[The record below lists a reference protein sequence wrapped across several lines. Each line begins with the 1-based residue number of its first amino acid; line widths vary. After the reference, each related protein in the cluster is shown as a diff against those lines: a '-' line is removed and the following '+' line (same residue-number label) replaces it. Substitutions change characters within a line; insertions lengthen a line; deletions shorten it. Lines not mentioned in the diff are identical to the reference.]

1 SCRRTSTPPPPT
13 NDRQSASMKR
23 NPITVFTAAVLLVI
37 FGCML
42 FTFQVRQTEVAVV
55 TTYGRYSHSVTNA
68 GFQWR
73 LPWPV
78 QKVYWFDNRLQTFES
93 NVIDQPITSDQIS
106 LLISVY
112 LGWRITD
119 PKLFLESFN
128 GDITKAEQ
136 TLEPIA
142 RNAKNG
148 VIGLHRFG
156 DLISTNQADLKFD
169 QIEKEMFDAMQAQT
183 KSNYGLGIE
192 LLGIKQINL
201 PDSITTTVFERMK
214 KERETLV
221 ATYQS
226 EGDREGKNIKAKAD
240 AAANDILARANAE
253 KEKIIGQAE
262 QKAAEY
268 YAQFEKD
275 PELAKF
281 LFDLKAVEQSLKE
294 RSSLILGPQ
303 TPPFN
308 LLNGATNNSG
318 SSSTGR

>member
-1 SCRRTSTPPPPT
+1 MKQNKITLVTSG
-13 NDRQSASMKR
+13 
-23 NPITVFTAAVLLVI
+23 VLLVI
-37 FGCML
+37 FLCML

-55 TTYGRYSHSVTNA
+55 TTFGRFSRSVTNA

-78 QKVYWFDNRLQTFES
+78 QKVYWFDNRLQIFES
-93 NVIDQPITSDQIS
+93 KIDQPITEDHIS

-112 LGWRITD
+112 VGWRITD

-268 YAQFEKD
+268 YAQFERNPD
-275 PELAKF
+275 LAKY

-308 LLNGATNNSG
+308 LLNGATNG
-318 SSSTGR
+318 SPSTR

>member
-1 SCRRTSTPPPPT
+1 MKQNKITLVTSG
-13 NDRQSASMKR
+13 
-23 NPITVFTAAVLLVI
+23 VLLVI
-37 FGCML
+37 FLCML

-55 TTYGRYSHSVTNA
+55 TTFGRYSHSVTNA

-93 NVIDQPITSDQIS
+93 KIDQPITRDQIS

-112 LGWRITD
+112 VGWRITD

-148 VIGLHRFG
+148 VIGLHSFG

-169 QIEKEMFDAMQAQT
+169 QIEKEMLDAMQAGT
-183 KSNYGLGIE
+183 RSNYGLAIE
-192 LLGIKQINL
+192 SLGIKQINL
-201 PDSITTTVFERMK
+201 PDSITATVFERMK
-214 KERETLV
+214 AERQQLV
-221 ATYQS
+221 ALHLS
-226 EGDREGKNIKAKAD
+226 LGERDAKIIKAKAD
-240 AAANDILARANAE
+240 AEANDITARANAE

-268 YAQFEKD
+268 YAQFEKN

-294 RSSLILGPQ
+294 RTSLILGPQ
-303 TPPFN
+303 TPPFS
-308 LLNGATNNSG
+308 LLNGATNSG
-318 SSSTGR
+318 GPSTR

>member
-1 SCRRTSTPPPPT
+1 MKQNKITLVTSG
-13 NDRQSASMKR
+13 
-23 NPITVFTAAVLLVI
+23 VLLVI
-37 FGCML
+37 FLCML

-55 TTYGRYSHSVTNA
+55 TTFGRFSRSVTNA

-78 QKVYWFDNRLQTFES
+78 QKVYWFDNRLQIFES
-93 NVIDQPITSDQIS
+93 KIDQPITEDHIS

-112 LGWRITD
+112 VGWRITD

-142 RNAKNG
+142 RNAQNG
-148 VIGLHRFG
+148 RIGTHRFG
-156 DLISTNQADLKFD
+156 DLVSTNQADLKFD
-169 QIEKEMFDAMQAQT
+169 QIEKEMFDAMQALT
-183 KSNYGLGIE
+183 KSSYGLAIE
-192 LLGIKQINL
+192 TLGIKQINL
-201 PDSITTTVFERMK
+201 PESITTTVFERMK

-240 AAANDILARANAE
+240 NAASDILARANADRE
-253 KEKIIGQAE
+253 IIIGQAE
-262 QKAAEY
+262 QKAAAY
-268 YAQFEKD
+268 YAVFEQK

-294 RSSLILGPQ
+294 HSSLILGPQ

-318 SSSTGR
+318 SPSTR

>member
-1 SCRRTSTPPPPT
+1 MKQNKITLVTSG
-13 NDRQSASMKR
+13 
-23 NPITVFTAAVLLVI
+23 VLLLI
-37 FGCML
+37 FLCML

-55 TTYGRYSHSVTNA
+55 TTFGRYSRSVTEA

-93 NVIDQPITSDQIS
+93 KIDQLTTGDQIS
-106 LLISVY
+106 LVISVY
-112 LGWRITD
+112 LGWRVTN

-142 RNAKNG
+142 RNAKSVLG
-148 VIGLHRFG
+148 SYRFG
-156 DLISTNQADLKFD
+156 DLVSTNQAELKFD
-169 QIEKEMFDAMQAQT
+169 QIEKEMFEAVQAQT
-183 KSNYGLGIE
+183 KSNYGLTIE
-192 LLGIKQINL
+192 SLGIKQLNL
-201 PDSITTTVFERMK
+201 PDSITTIVFERMK

-221 ATYQS
+221 SIYQS

-240 AAANDILARANAE
+240 AAANAIIARANADAE
-253 KEKIIGQAE
+253 TIIGEAE
-262 QKAAEY
+262 QKAAQF
-268 YAQFEKD
+268 YAQFEKN

-281 LFDLKAVEQSLKE
+281 LLDLKAVKQSLKE
-294 RSSLILGPQ
+294 HASLILGPQ

-308 LLNGATNNSG
+308 LLNVATNNS
-318 SSSTGR
+318 SSSPR

>member
-1 SCRRTSTPPPPT
+1 MKQNKITLVTSG
-13 NDRQSASMKR
+13 
-23 NPITVFTAAVLLVI
+23 VLLVI
-37 FGCML
+37 FLCML

-55 TTYGRYSHSVTNA
+55 TTFGRYSHSVTNA

-78 QKVYWFDNRLQTFES
+78 QKVYWFDNRLQTFETK
-93 NVIDQPITSDQIS
+93 IDQPITRDQIS

-112 LGWRITD
+112 VGWRITD

-142 RNAKNG
+142 RNANG
-148 VIGLHRFG
+148 VIGSHSFG

-169 QIEKEMFDAMQAQT
+169 QIEKEMFDAMQAGT
-183 KSNYGLGIE
+183 KPNYGLAIE

-201 PDSITTTVFERMK
+201 PDSITATVFERMK
-214 KERETLV
+214 AERQQLV
-221 ATYQS
+221 ALHLS
-226 EGDREGKNIKAKAD
+226 LGERDAKIIKAKAD
-240 AAANDILARANAE
+240 AEANDITARANAE

-268 YAQFEKD
+268 YAQFEKNPD
-275 PELAKF
+275 LARF
-281 LFDLKAVEQSLKE
+281 LFDLKATEQALRE
-294 RSSLILGPQ
+294 HTSLILGPQ

-308 LLNGATNNSG
+308 LLNVATNHSG
-318 SSSTGR
+318 GPSTR

>member
-1 SCRRTSTPPPPT
+1 MKQNKITLVTSG
-13 NDRQSASMKR
+13 
-23 NPITVFTAAVLLVI
+23 VLLVI
-37 FGCML
+37 FLGML

-55 TTYGRYSHSVTNA
+55 TTFGRYSHSVTNA

-93 NVIDQPITSDQIS
+93 KIDQPITQDQIS

-112 LGWRITD
+112 VGWHITD

-169 QIEKEMFDAMQAQT
+169 QIEKEMFDAVQAQT
-183 KSNYGLGIE
+183 KSNYGLAIE
-192 LLGIKQINL
+192 SLPIFAFRADRRRQHLERVAARQPGMLGQIDL
-201 PDSITTTVFERMK
+201 THPACAQRPQDRVS
-214 KERETLV
+214 
-221 ATYQS
+221 
-226 EGDREGKNIKAKAD
+226 GDH
-240 AAANDILARANAE
+240 LAVR
-253 KEKIIGQAE
+253 
-262 QKAAEY
+262 
-268 YAQFEKD
+268 
-275 PELAKF
+275 
-281 LFDLKAVEQSLKE
+281 
-294 RSSLILGPQ
+294 
-303 TPPFN
+303 
-308 LLNGATNNSG
+308 
-318 SSSTGR
+318 

>member
-1 SCRRTSTPPPPT
+1 MKQNKITLVTSG
-13 NDRQSASMKR
+13 
-23 NPITVFTAAVLLVI
+23 VLLVI
-37 FGCML
+37 FLCML

-55 TTYGRYSHSVTNA
+55 TTFGRFSHSVTNA

-93 NVIDQPITSDQIS
+93 RIDQPITQDQIS

-112 LGWRITD
+112 VGWRITD

-136 TLEPIA
+136 TMEPIA

-169 QIEKEMFDAMQAQT
+169 QIEKEMFDAMQGRT
-183 KSNYGLGIE
+183 KSNYGLAIE
-192 LLGIKQINL
+192 SLGIKQINL

-226 EGDREGKNIKAKAD
+226 EGDREGKTIKAKAD
-240 AAANDILARANAE
+240 AAASAIVAGANAE
-253 KEKIIGQAE
+253 KEKIIGRAE
-262 QKAAEY
+262 QEAAKY
-268 YAQFEKD
+268 YAQFEQK

-308 LLNGATNNSG
+308 LLNGATNSSG
-318 SSSTGR
+318 SSSTR

>member
-1 SCRRTSTPPPPT
+1 
-13 NDRQSASMKR
+13 
-23 NPITVFTAAVLLVI
+23 
-37 FGCML
+37 L

-55 TTYGRYSHSVTNA
+55 TTFGRFSHSVTNA

-93 NVIDQPITSDQIS
+93 KIDQPITQDLIS

-112 LGWRITD
+112 VGWRIAD

-142 RNAKNG
+142 RNAKS

-156 DLISTNQADLKFD
+156 DLISTNRADLKFD
-169 QIEKEMFDAMQAQT
+169 QIEKAMLDAMQAGT
-183 KSNYGLGIE
+183 KSNYGLAIE
-192 LLGIKQINL
+192 SLGIKQLNL
-201 PDSITTTVFERMK
+201 PDSITSTVFERMK

-268 YAQFEKD
+268 YAQFERNPD
-275 PELAKF
+275 LAKF

-318 SSSTGR
+318 SSSTR

>member
-1 SCRRTSTPPPPT
+1 MKQNKITLVTSG
-13 NDRQSASMKR
+13 
-23 NPITVFTAAVLLVI
+23 VLLLI
-37 FGCML
+37 FLCML

-55 TTYGRYSHSVTNA
+55 TTFGRFSHSVTNA

-78 QKVYWFDNRLQTFES
+78 QKVYWFDNRLQTFETK
-93 NVIDQPITSDQIS
+93 IDQPITQDQIS

-112 LGWRITD
+112 VGWRITD

-142 RNAKNG
+142 RNAQNG
-148 VIGLHRFG
+148 RIGQHRFG

-169 QIEKEMFDAMQAQT
+169 QIEKEMFDAMQALT
-183 KSNYGLGIE
+183 KSSYGLAIE
-192 LLGIKQINL
+192 TLGIKQINL
-201 PDSITTTVFERMK
+201 PESVTTTVFERMK

-240 AAANDILARANAE
+240 NAASDILARANADRE
-253 KEKIIGQAE
+253 IIIGQAE
-262 QKAAEY
+262 QKAAAY
-268 YAQFEKD
+268 YAVFEQK

-294 RSSLILGPQ
+294 HSSLILGPQ

-318 SSSTGR
+318 SSSKR

>member
-1 SCRRTSTPPPPT
+1 MKQNKITLVTSG
-13 NDRQSASMKR
+13 
-23 NPITVFTAAVLLVI
+23 VLLLI
-37 FGCML
+37 FLCML

-55 TTYGRYSHSVTNA
+55 TTFGRFSRSVTNA

-78 QKVYWFDNRLQTFES
+78 QKVYWFDNRLQIFES
-93 NVIDQPITSDQIS
+93 KIDQPITQDQIS

-112 LGWRITD
+112 VGWRITD
-119 PKLFLESFN
+119 PKIFLESFN

-142 RNAKNG
+142 RNAQNG
-148 VIGLHRFG
+148 RIGQHRFG
-156 DLISTNQADLKFD
+156 DLVSTNQADLKFD
-169 QIEKEMFDAMQAQT
+169 QIEKEMFAAMQAQT

-192 LLGIKQINL
+192 TLGIKQINL
-201 PDSITTTVFERMK
+201 PDSITSTVFERMK

-240 AAANDILARANAE
+240 AAAHAIVAGANAE
-253 KEKIIGQAE
+253 REKIIGKAE
-262 QKAAEY
+262 QEAAKY
-268 YAQFEKD
+268 YAVFEQK

-294 RSSLILGPQ
+294 HSSLILGPQ

-318 SSSTGR
+318 SSSTR

>member
-1 SCRRTSTPPPPT
+1 MKQNKITLVTSG
-13 NDRQSASMKR
+13 
-23 NPITVFTAAVLLVI
+23 VLLLI
-37 FGCML
+37 FLCML

-55 TTYGRYSHSVTNA
+55 TTFGRYSHSVTNA

-93 NVIDQPITSDQIS
+93 KIDQPITRDQIS

-112 LGWRITD
+112 VGWRITD

-148 VIGLHRFG
+148 VIGLHSFG

-169 QIEKEMFDAMQAQT
+169 QIEKEMLDAMQAGT
-183 KSNYGLGIE
+183 RSNYGLAIE
-192 LLGIKQINL
+192 SLGIKQINL
-201 PDSITTTVFERMK
+201 PDSITATVFERMK
-214 KERETLV
+214 AERQQLV
-221 ATYQS
+221 ALHLS
-226 EGDREGKNIKAKAD
+226 LGERDAKIIKAKAD
-240 AAANDILARANAE
+240 AEANDITARANAE

-268 YAQFEKD
+268 YAQFEKN

-294 RSSLILGPQ
+294 RTSLILGPQ
-303 TPPFN
+303 TPPFS
-308 LLNGATNNSG
+308 LLNGATNSG
-318 SSSTGR
+318 GPSTR

>member
-1 SCRRTSTPPPPT
+1 MKQNKITLVTSG
-13 NDRQSASMKR
+13 
-23 NPITVFTAAVLLVI
+23 VLLLI
-37 FGCML
+37 FLCML

-55 TTYGRYSHSVTNA
+55 TTFGRFSHSVTNA

-78 QKVYWFDNRLQTFES
+78 QKVYWFDNRLQTFETK
-93 NVIDQPITSDQIS
+93 IDQPITQDQIS

-112 LGWRITD
+112 VGWRITD

-169 QIEKEMFDAMQAQT
+169 QIEKEMFAAMQAQT

-192 LLGIKQINL
+192 TLGIKQINL
-201 PDSITTTVFERMK
+201 PDSITSTVFERMK

-240 AAANDILARANAE
+240 NAASDILARANADRE
-253 KEKIIGQAE
+253 IIIGQAE
-262 QKAAEY
+262 QKAAAY
-268 YAQFEKD
+268 YAVFEQK

-294 RSSLILGPQ
+294 HSSLILGPQ

-318 SSSTGR
+318 SSSTR

>member
-1 SCRRTSTPPPPT
+1 
-13 NDRQSASMKR
+13 MKQ
-23 NPITVFTAAVLLVI
+23 NKITLVTGGVLLVL
-37 FGCML
+37 FFCML

-55 TTYGRYSHSVTNA
+55 TTFGRYSHSVTNA

-93 NVIDQPITSDQIS
+93 KIDQPITRDQIS

-112 LGWRITD
+112 VGWRITD

-148 VIGLHRFG
+148 VIGLHSFG

-169 QIEKEMFDAMQAQT
+169 QIEKEMFDAVLAQT

-192 LLGIKQINL
+192 TLGIKQINL
-201 PDSITTTVFERMK
+201 PESITSTVFERMK

-240 AAANDILARANAE
+240 NAAKDITARAYAE
-253 KEKIIGQAE
+253 SEKIIGQAE

-268 YAQFEKD
+268 YAVFEQK

-281 LFDLKAVEQSLKE
+281 LFELKAVDQSLKE

-318 SSSTGR
+318 SPITR

>member
-1 SCRRTSTPPPPT
+1 MKQNNITLVTSG
-13 NDRQSASMKR
+13 
-23 NPITVFTAAVLLVI
+23 VLLLI
-37 FGCML
+37 FLCML

-55 TTYGRYSHSVTNA
+55 TTFGRFSHSVTNA

-78 QKVYWFDNRLQTFES
+78 QKVYWFDNRLQTFETK
-93 NVIDQPITSDQIS
+93 IDQPITQDQIS

-112 LGWRITD
+112 VGWRITD

-142 RNAKNG
+142 RNAQNG
-148 VIGLHRFG
+148 RIGQHRFG

-169 QIEKEMFDAMQAQT
+169 QIENEMFDAMQALT
-183 KSNYGLGIE
+183 KSSYGLAIE
-192 LLGIKQINL
+192 TLGIKQINL
-201 PDSITTTVFERMK
+201 PESITTTVFERMK

-240 AAANDILARANAE
+240 NAASDILARANADRE
-253 KEKIIGQAE
+253 IIIGQAE
-262 QKAAEY
+262 QKAAAY
-268 YAQFEKD
+268 YAVFEQK

-294 RSSLILGPQ
+294 HSSLILGPQ

-318 SSSTGR
+318 SSSKR

>member
-1 SCRRTSTPPPPT
+1 MKQNKITLVTSG
-13 NDRQSASMKR
+13 
-23 NPITVFTAAVLLVI
+23 VLLLI
-37 FGCML
+37 FICML

-55 TTYGRYSHSVTNA
+55 TTFGRFSHSVTNA

-78 QKVYWFDNRLQTFES
+78 QKVYWFDNRLQTFETK
-93 NVIDQPITSDQIS
+93 IDQPYTGDQIT
-106 LLISVY
+106 LLLSVY

-128 GDITKAEQ
+128 GDMTKAEQ

-142 RNAKNG
+142 RNAKS
-148 VIGLHRFG
+148 VIGSHRFS
-156 DLISTNQADLKFD
+156 DLVSTNQADLKFD
-169 QIEKEMFDAMQAQT
+169 QIEKEMLDAVQAQT
-183 KSNYGLGIE
+183 KSNYGLAIE
-192 LLGIKQINL
+192 SLGIKQLNL

-221 ATYQS
+221 ARYQS
-226 EGDREGKNIKAKAD
+226 EGEREGKNIKARAD
-240 AAANDILARANAE
+240 NAAADILARANAE
-253 KEKIIGQAE
+253 KEKIIGEAE
-262 QKAAEY
+262 QKAAQY
-268 YAQFEKD
+268 YAQFEKN

-294 RSSLILGPQ
+294 HASLILGPQ

-308 LLNGATNNSG
+308 LLNGATNQSG
-318 SSSTGR
+318 NPSTR

>member
-1 SCRRTSTPPPPT
+1 MKQNKITLVTSG
-13 NDRQSASMKR
+13 
-23 NPITVFTAAVLLVI
+23 VLLVI
-37 FGCML
+37 FLCML

-55 TTYGRYSHSVTNA
+55 TTFGRYSHSVTNA

-93 NVIDQPITSDQIS
+93 KIDQPITRDQIS

-112 LGWRITD
+112 VGWRITD

-148 VIGLHRFG
+148 VIGLHSFG

-169 QIEKEMFDAMQAQT
+169 QIEKEMLDAMQAGT
-183 KSNYGLGIE
+183 RSNYGLAIE
-192 LLGIKQINL
+192 SLGIKQINL
-201 PDSITTTVFERMK
+201 PDSITATVFERMK
-214 KERETLV
+214 AERQQLV
-221 ATYQS
+221 ALHLS
-226 EGDREGKNIKAKAD
+226 LGERDAKIIKAKAD
-240 AAANDILARANAE
+240 AEANDILARANAE

-268 YAQFEKD
+268 YAQFEKN

-294 RSSLILGPQ
+294 RTSLILGPQ
-303 TPPFN
+303 TPPFS
-308 LLNGATNNSG
+308 LLNGATNSG
-318 SSSTGR
+318 GPSTR

>member
-1 SCRRTSTPPPPT
+1 LVTSG
-13 NDRQSASMKR
+13 
-23 NPITVFTAAVLLVI
+23 VLLLI
-37 FGCML
+37 FLCML

-55 TTYGRYSHSVTNA
+55 TTFGRYSRSVTEA

-93 NVIDQPITSDQIS
+93 KIDQLTTGDQIS
-106 LLISVY
+106 LVISVY
-112 LGWRITD
+112 LGWRVTN

-142 RNAKNG
+142 RNAKSVLG
-148 VIGLHRFG
+148 SYRFG
-156 DLISTNQADLKFD
+156 DLVSTNQAELKFD
-169 QIEKEMFDAMQAQT
+169 QIEKEMFEAVQAQT
-183 KSNYGLGIE
+183 KSNYGLTIE
-192 LLGIKQINL
+192 SLGIKQLNL
-201 PDSITTTVFERMK
+201 PDSITTIVFERMK

-221 ATYQS
+221 SIYQS

-240 AAANDILARANAE
+240 AAANAIIARANADAE
-253 KEKIIGQAE
+253 TIIGEAE
-262 QKAAEY
+262 QKAAQF
-268 YAQFEKD
+268 YAQFEKN

-281 LFDLKAVEQSLKE
+281 LLDLKAVKQSLKE
-294 RSSLILGPQ
+294 HASLILGPQ

-308 LLNGATNNSG
+308 LLNVATNNS
-318 SSSTGR
+318 SSSPR

>member
-1 SCRRTSTPPPPT
+1 MKQNKITLVTSG
-13 NDRQSASMKR
+13 
-23 NPITVFTAAVLLVI
+23 VLLVI
-37 FGCML
+37 FLCML

-55 TTYGRYSHSVTNA
+55 TTFGRYSHSVTNA

-93 NVIDQPITSDQIS
+93 KIDQPITRDQIS

-112 LGWRITD
+112 VGWRITD

-148 VIGLHRFG
+148 VIGLHSFG

-169 QIEKEMFDAMQAQT
+169 QIEKEMFDAVQAQT
-183 KSNYGLGIE
+183 KSNYGLAIE
-192 LLGIKQINL
+192 SLGIKQINL
-201 PDSITTTVFERMK
+201 PESITTTVFERMK

-226 EGDREGKNIKAKAD
+226 EGEREGKNIKAKAD

-268 YAQFEKD
+268 YAQFEKN

-281 LFDLKAVEQSLKE
+281 LFDLKAMVEALKE
-294 RSSLILGPQ
+294 HTSLILGPQ

-318 SSSTGR
+318 SSSTR